1 MGPDWFTVIA
11 QIINFLILV
20 ALLKRFL
27 YGPIIKAMER
37 REKEIAERLDEAA
50 NKKLLAEE
58 EGKRYREMVRELAA
72 TREKMIAGARDEAEA
87 LRRGL
92 KQKAQE
98 ETDRSQ
104 AQWHE
109 SFRQQREA
117 FAQGLRLHACKQV
130 FAVVRRALKDLADT
144 DLEGRM
150 TDVFI
155 RRIRNLDPVM
165 QKEIADSIVGAGR
178 EIVIRSAFEIDPEG
192 RQKIA
197 AAITGQISKT
207 GLNERDDPSWKDLH
221 IDFETSAS
229 LICGIEI
236 VADGKK
242 VAWDLEGYLDE
253 LNQSFDRVFE
263 SGSAESAA
271 KITQE

>member
-37 REKEIAERLDEAA
+37 REKVIAERLDEAA
-50 NKKLLAEE
+50 NKKRAADE
-58 EGKRYREMVRELAA
+58 EGMRYRAMVQELAD
-72 TREKMIAGARDEAEA
+72 TREKMLAQAREEAEV
-87 LRRGL
+87 LRRDL
-92 KQKAQE
+92 KQKARE
-98 ETDRSQ
+98 ETDKSQ

-130 FAVVRRALKDLADT
+130 FAVVRRALTDLADT

-155 RRIRNLDPVM
+155 RRIRNLDPAM
-165 QKEIADSIVGAGR
+165 QKEIADSILSAGR
-178 EIVIRSAFEIDPEG
+178 KIVIRSAFEIDPEG
-192 RQKIA
+192 RQKIV
-197 AAITGQISKT
+197 AAISEQISKPD
-207 GLNERDDPSWKDLH
+207 LNEKEDPSWTDMH

-242 VAWDLEGYLDE
+242 VTWDLEGYLDD
-253 LNQSFDRVFE
+253 LGQSFDRIFE
-263 SGSAESAA
+263 SGPAGSVS

>member
-27 YGPIIKAMER
+27 YGPIIKAMLR
-37 REKEIAERLDEAA
+37 REEEIAERLDEAA
-50 NKKLLAEE
+50 NKKRAADE
-58 EGKRYREMVRELAA
+58 EGMRYRAMVQELAD
-72 TREKMIAGARDEAEA
+72 TREKMLAQAREEAEV
-87 LRRGL
+87 LRRDL
-92 KQKAQE
+92 KQKARE

-130 FAVVRRALKDLADT
+130 FAVVRRALTDLADT

-155 RRIRNLDPVM
+155 RRIRNLDPAM
-165 QKEIADSIVGAGR
+165 QKEIADSILSAGR
-178 EIVIRSAFEIDPEG
+178 KIVIRSAFEIDPEG
-192 RQKIA
+192 RQKIV
-197 AAITGQISKT
+197 AAISEQIGKPD
-207 GLNERDDPSWKDLH
+207 LNEKEDPSWTDMH

-242 VAWDLEGYLDE
+242 VTWDLEGYLDD
-253 LNQSFDRVFE
+253 LGQSFDRVFE
-263 SGSAESAA
+263 SGPAGSAS

>member
-37 REKEIAERLDEAA
+37 REKVIAERLDEAA
-50 NKKLLAEE
+50 DKKRLADE
-58 EGKRYREMVRELAA
+58 EGIRYREMVRELAD
-72 TREKMIAGARDEAEA
+72 TREKMLAEAREEAEA
-87 LRRGL
+87 LRREL
-92 KQKAQE
+92 KQKARE

-130 FAVVRRALKDLADT
+130 FAVVRRALTDLADT

-165 QKEIADSIVGAGR
+165 QKEIADSILGAGR

-192 RQKIA
+192 RHKIA
-197 AAITGQISKT
+197 AAITEQISKA
-207 GLNERDDPSWKDLH
+207 GLNEREDPSRTDMQVN
-221 IDFETSAS
+221 FETAAS

-236 VADGKK
+236 VAGGKK
-242 VAWDLEGYLDE
+242 AAWDLDWYLDE
-253 LNQSFDRVFE
+253 LEQGFSRDFE
-263 SGSAESAA
+263 AETAEGTS
-271 KITQE
+271 KIPG